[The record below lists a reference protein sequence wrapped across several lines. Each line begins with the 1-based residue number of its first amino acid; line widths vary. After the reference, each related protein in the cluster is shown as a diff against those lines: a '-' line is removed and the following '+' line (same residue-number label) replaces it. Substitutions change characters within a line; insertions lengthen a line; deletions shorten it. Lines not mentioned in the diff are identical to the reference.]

1 MKTELIVCVSTA
13 EALKAAVQAGA
24 DAVRIGLKDF
34 SAAGLPLEELKK
46 AAVWCRVRGVR
57 ISASMEQAPSGR
69 RFRAAVDAALE
80 LARTGVNALCV
91 GDPGL
96 LRALRLLLPDL
107 TLEAAESLQITDAA
121 GVRVLEALGAR
132 RLLLPPQLTSG
143 EMRYLC
149 RRSKLETEAVLCGRV
164 CPALGPCRLSAFAGE
179 GSGCGRECREHYV
192 CLGLNAEKRP
202 ALKNILLADQLSE
215 LATMGLT
222 ALSIRCE
229 GQKPEC
235 AAMTADIFHRA
246 LKEGKPPSRRDL
258 QLLTRAFFS
267 EGVSDDLYRGQPE
280 EALLPAQTEWKLP
293 SLTKNGVLGSIRT
306 EAGGG
311 EFQRVPV
318 RITAEL
324 RRGAFSRILAADGE
338 GNTAGATGPI
348 PVNAG
353 AGKRELTSALLRTQ
367 LFNTLGTPFLCT
379 DAEALVDPGLYLGSA
394 DVGQMR
400 REALNRLAE
409 KRSEP
414 PILRVN
420 ELPPLLRAEAA
431 YPRPDLNF
439 SVTRTA
445 QLSDAMA
452 ALKPRVLYVPLA
464 ELLKEPVAVTPFWEN
479 GVTTVCAVLPER
491 YSADEAAELF
501 GRLKQLKELQITE
514 VMVNSWNAL
523 LPAGM
528 LGFRIR
534 CGLGLQV
541 WNDWSL
547 QVLKELGAV
556 SALLSPELTLEE
568 IGAVAKCLDTELY
581 AYGRLPLLTS
591 EAPLTAPGAYSDT
604 LRDRRGRQF
613 PVLNTLGRSR
623 VYSPDKLFLGD
634 RLKDLEKLGLW
645 CLHLAFTTEN
655 AGECLAAAERYLG
668 RGGYQPNFRTKGMYY
683 DNETHSGFRFPAK
696 KGASGKAGG
705 LRSDD
710 PARRRGGPGPAG
722 NGGQ

>member
-1 MKTELIVCVSTA
+1 MELIVCVSTA
-13 EALKAAVQAGA
+13 EALKAAVLAGA

-34 SAAGLPLEELKK
+34 SVAGLPLEELKK
-46 AAVWCRVRGVR
+46 AVVWCRVRGVR
-57 ISASMEQAPSGR
+57 ISAGMELSPSGS
-69 RFRAAVDAALE
+69 RFRSAVDAALD
-80 LARTGVNALCV
+80 LARAGASAICV

-107 TLEAAESLQITDAA
+107 TLEAAESFQITDAA
-121 GVRVLEALGAR
+121 GARVLEALGAR

-149 RRSKLETEAVLCGRV
+149 KRAKPETEAVLCGRV

-179 GSGCGRECREHYV
+179 GSGCGRECREHYI

-202 ALKNILLADQLSE
+202 ALKNILLADQLTE
-215 LATMGLT
+215 LSTMGLA
-222 ALSIRCE
+222 ALSLRCE
-229 GQKPEC
+229 GQKPDC
-235 AAMTADIFHRA
+235 AAMTTDIFHRA

-258 QLLTRAFFS
+258 ALLTKTFFS
-267 EGVSDDLYRGQPE
+267 EGVTDSLYIGRPA
-280 EALLPAQTEWKLP
+280 EALLPAQSEWKLP
-293 SLTKNGVLGSIRT
+293 SFGKNGALGSIRA

-324 RRGAFSRILAADGE
+324 RRGAFSRVLAADNE

-353 AGKRELTSALLRTQ
+353 GGKRELTAPLLRTQ

-379 DAEALVDPGLYLGSA
+379 EAEALVDPGLHLGSA
-394 DVGQMR
+394 DIGQMR

-414 PILRVN
+414 PIVRVG
-420 ELPPLLRAEAA
+420 ELPPLLRAEAV
-431 YPRPDLNF
+431 YPKPDLNF

-445 QLSDAMA
+445 QLSEALA
-452 ALKPRVLYVPLA
+452 ALKPRVLYVPLE

-479 GVTTVCAVLPER
+479 GITSVCAVLPER
-491 YSADEAAELF
+491 YTADEAKELF
-501 GRLKQLKELQITE
+501 DRLKQLKELQVTE
-514 VMVNSWNAL
+514 VLVSNWNAV

-547 QVLKELGAV
+547 RVLKELGAV

-568 IGAVAKCLDTELY
+568 IGSVAKCMDTEIY

-591 EAPLTAPGAYSDT
+591 EAPLTAPEAASDT

-613 PVLNTLGRSR
+613 PVLNTMGRSR
-623 VYSPDKLFLGD
+623 LYSPDKLFLGD

-655 AGECLAAAERYLG
+655 AGECLSAAERYLG
-668 RGGYQPNFRTKGMYY
+668 RGGYQPNFKTKGLYY
-683 DNETHSGFRFPAK
+683 ENETHSGFRFPAK
-696 KGASGKAGG
+696 KGASGNAGT

-710 PARRRGGPGPAG
+710 PSRRRRSPGAAG
-722 NGGQ
+722 NAGK

>member
-1 MKTELIVCVSTA
+1 MELIVCVSTA
-13 EALKAAVQAGA
+13 EALKAAVLAGA

-34 SAAGLPLEELKK
+34 STAGLPLEELKK
-46 AAVWCRVRGVR
+46 AVTWCRVRGVR
-57 ISASMEQAPSGR
+57 ISVSMDSPPSGK

-80 LARTGVNALCV
+80 LARTGVSAICV
-91 GDPGL
+91 GDPGF
-96 LRALRLLLPDL
+96 LRALRLMLPDL
-107 TLEAAESLQITDAA
+107 TLEATESFQITDAA
-121 GVRVLEALGAR
+121 GMRVVEALGAK
-132 RLLLPPQLTSG
+132 RLLLPPQLSSG

-149 RRSKLETEAVLCGRV
+149 RRSKMETEAVLCGRV

-202 ALKNILLADQLSE
+202 ALKNILLAQQLGE
-215 LATMGLT
+215 LLTMGLS

-246 LKEGKPPSRRDL
+246 VKEGKPPSQRDL
-258 QLLTRAFFS
+258 QLLTKAFFS
-267 EGVSDDLYRGQPE
+267 EGVTDALYTGEPG
-280 EALLPAQTEWKLP
+280 EALLPAQSEWKLP
-293 SLTKNGVLGSIRT
+293 SLAKGGILGSVRAET
-306 EAGGG
+306 GGG

-324 RRGAFSRILAADGE
+324 RRGAFSRILVADEE
-338 GNTAGATGPI
+338 GNSVGATGPI
-348 PVNAG
+348 PVNSG
-353 AGKRELTSALLRTQ
+353 GGRRELTEALLRTQ

-379 DAEALVDPGLYLGSA
+379 AAEALVDPGLYLASA

-409 KRSEP
+409 KRSEAP
-414 PILRVN
+414 FLRVG
-420 ELPPLLRAEAA
+420 ELPPLLRPEAV
-431 YPRPDLNF
+431 YPQPDLNF
-439 SVTRTA
+439 AVTRTA
-445 QLSDAMA
+445 QLSEALA
-452 ALKPRVLYVPLA
+452 ALKPKVLYVPLE
-464 ELLKEPVAVTPFWEN
+464 ELLKEPIAVTPFWEN
-479 GVTTVCAVLPER
+479 GITTVCAVLPER
-491 YSADEAAELF
+491 YTAEEASELF
-501 GRLKQLKELQITE
+501 TRLKQLRELEVRE
-514 VMVNSWNAL
+514 VMVNSWNAV

-547 QVLKELGAV
+547 RVLKELGAA

-568 IGAVAKCLDTELY
+568 IGSVAKCMDTELY
-581 AYGRLPLLTS
+581 AFGRLPLLTS
-591 EAPLTAPGAYSDT
+591 EALLTAPEASSDT

-623 VYSPDKLFLGD
+623 LYSPDKLFLGD

-645 CLHLAFTTEN
+645 CLHLGFTTEN
-655 AGECLAAAERYLG
+655 AGECVSIAERYLG
-668 RGGYQPNFRTKGMYY
+668 RGSYQPNFKTKGLYY
-683 DNETHSGFRFPAK
+683 ENETHSGFRFPAK
-696 KGASGKAGG
+696 KGASGNAGG
-705 LRSDD
+705 LRADD
-710 PARRRGGPGPAG
+710 PPRRR
-722 NGGQ
+722 